1 MHWDLTS
8 LIQTVGYLGIF
19 AIVFAETGLLVGF
32 FLPGDT
38 LLFSAGAL
46 AAGGKLEL
54 PIVLITLFLASV
66 IGNNVGYW
74 WGMKLGPALQHR
86 VRADYIDKT
95 RAFINRF
102 GLLAIIVGPFVPI
115 VRTLTPFFCGA
126 TGYPWI
132 TFFLSNLVG
141 SLLWTQGVTLL
152 GYFLGKLIP
161 PQIMERYLLLGVGT
175 VVVLSL
181 IGSVVE
187 TLRHRRKAQ

>member
-46 AAGGKLEL
+46 AAGGKLNL
-54 PIVLITLFLASV
+54 STVLLTLFMASV
-66 IGNNVGYW
+66 LGNNMGYW
-74 WGMKLGPALQHR
+74 WGKQLGPTLQHR
-86 VRADYIDKT
+86 VPKDYIDKT

-102 GLLAIIVGPFVPI
+102 GLLAIVFGPFVPI

-126 TGYPWI
+126 TGYPWP
-132 TFFLSNLVG
+132 TFAALNLLG

-161 PQIMERYLLLGVGT
+161 PQIMERYLLLGVGI
-175 VVVLSL
+175 VVILSL
-181 IGSVVE
+181 LVSIFE
-187 TLRHRRKAQ
+187 TVRHRKKPE